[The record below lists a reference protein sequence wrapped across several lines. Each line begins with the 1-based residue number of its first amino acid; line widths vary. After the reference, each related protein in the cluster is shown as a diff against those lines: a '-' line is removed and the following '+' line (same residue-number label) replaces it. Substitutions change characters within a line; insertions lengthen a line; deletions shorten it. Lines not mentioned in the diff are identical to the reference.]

1 MVRYFWSTNPIVL
14 RDLARRREDAL
25 GADLRAPVAEIAR
38 RAREAML
45 ANPGF
50 ARWRVPRCART
61 HRSLGPTVRIW
72 LPPPASRCEPDLRGR
87 IPFPWSAAPL
97 TVARERLERLGLARE
112 GNHVVAVGHI
122 DADIAEVERRGRG
135 NNQSAISS

>member
-1 MVRYFWSTNPIVL
+1 MVRYSWSTNPIVL

-50 ARWRVPRCART
+50 ARWRVPRYART
-61 HRSLGPTVRIW
+61 HRSLGATVRIR
-72 LPPPASRCEPDLRGR
+72 LPPAVSHVRTTGSGATFGIGC
-87 IPFPWSAAPL
+87 
-97 TVARERLERLGLARE
+97 VARRE
-112 GNHVVAVGHI
+112 HWSV
-122 DADIAEVERRGRG
+122 
-135 NNQSAISS
+135 NQHRTGTPLQRSIYHK

>member
-61 HRSLGPTVRIW
+61 HRSLGPTVRIR

-87 IPFPWSAAPL
+87 IPFRGAP
-97 TVARERLERLGLARE
+97 TF
-112 GNHVVAVGHI
+112 
-122 DADIAEVERRGRG
+122 
-135 NNQSAISS
+135 

>member
-1 MVRYFWSTNPIVL
+1 LTAEDVTGQHDRRSVPPRLEGSIGESLRTGLAAADPI
-14 RDLARRREDAL
+14 
-25 GADLRAPVAEIAR
+25 
-38 RAREAML
+38 
-45 ANPGF
+45 
-50 ARWRVPRCART
+50 
-61 HRSLGPTVRIW
+61 
-72 LPPPASRCEPDLRGR
+72 
-87 IPFPWSAAPL
+87 PWSAAPL